1 MPQPNPS
8 AQHGDEIQEA
18 FAKEASALDLR
29 LEDPDLVIGQPI
41 GALVSCIAGAPLVTV
56 KPPRNPPVTPSFDAV
71 RDVVVAWETF
81 DPDKILETWDRYAAQ
96 PTTMVVTANFIGA
109 VDRKMIEEGIQTA
122 EYRKHRE
129 KYPSFSPRKV
139 TIENLQIVFV
149 GAAQAAATY
158 RFEEKFKNGEEL
170 ATNALMVLMMN
181 DQKEWK
187 IGLYSKHI

>member
-8 AQHGDEIQEA
+8 AQPGDEIQEA
-18 FAKEASALDLR
+18 FAKEASSLDLR

-56 KPPRNPPVTPSFDAV
+56 KPPSKPPVTPSFDAV
-71 RDVVVAWETF
+71 RDVVTAWETF
-81 DPDKILETWDRYAAQ
+81 DPDKILETWDRHAAH

-122 EYRKHRE
+122 EYKKQRE

-181 DQKEWK
+181 AQQEWK